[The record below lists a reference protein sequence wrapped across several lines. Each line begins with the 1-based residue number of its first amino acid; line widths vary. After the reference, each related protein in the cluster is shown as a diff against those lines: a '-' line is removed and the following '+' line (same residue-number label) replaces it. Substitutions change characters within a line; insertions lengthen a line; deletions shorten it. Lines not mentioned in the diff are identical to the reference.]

1 MPTRKEDNDDERQ
14 ARIDEMLEEHLK
26 QVERSDQAVVL
37 AHRAQARARIEQA
50 LVDESRHRRE
60 QQSRRPRKRA

>member
-26 QVERSDQAVVL
+26 QIERSDQATVL
-37 AHRAQARARIEQA
+37 AHSAQARARIAQA

-60 QQSRRPRKRA
+60 QQSRRTRKRA